1 MMHEPEKSDRCVV
14 PRKSSNNA
22 VRTAAEGMEG
32 RRLVKGRPR
41 SATHAPGAE
50 PDRRVT
56 CAGAVLLRNCMGRPN
71 PNGAMVS
78 PKTGARCGK
87 AARRDLRGG
96 LVARPVPTATV
107 APLLAMTICPRG
119 WVGEGI
125 Q

>member
-22 VRTAAEGMEG
+22 VRTAAEGWREG
-32 RRLVKGRPR
+32 AWSRGDR

-96 LVARPVPTATV
+96 LVARPVPTATLWRV
-107 APLLAMTICPRG
+107 PEWPPSEWLFWG
-119 WVGEGI
+119 
-125 Q
+125 